1 MTTDTESLLCAC
13 GILLCFL
20 LLCVCSDGWL
30 IFIGLFFL
38 LSLKSF
44 VYMLYIVAISMY
56 IFFHSG
62 LVFCSLGDVFHTA
75 DVFKLDVA
83 NEF

>member
-1 MTTDTESLLCAC
+1 MS
-13 GILLCFL
+13 F
-20 LLCVCSDGWL
+20 
-30 IFIGLFFL
+30 
-38 LSLKSF
+38 KSF

-62 LVFCSLGDVFHTA
+62 LVFHSLGDVFHTA

-83 NEF
+83 SEF